1 MGKYKICFTSSF
13 YCTLLERESCVGEM
27 AVIGGGVFGVMS
39 LVIVSLVTVLLT
51 LICKR

>member
-1 MGKYKICFTSSF
+1 MGKYKMCFTSSF
-13 YCTLLERESCVGEM
+13 YCTLLERESCAGEM
-27 AVIGGGVFGVMS
+27 AVIGGVIGVMS

>member
-1 MGKYKICFTSSF
+1 MTQKFVYHHLFL
-13 YCTLLERESCVGEM
+13 LLERESCVGEM
-27 AVIGGGVFGVMS
+27 AVIGGCVFGVMS